1 MPKRVLDT
9 PSAPGALGPYSVAVE
24 AGDFVFVSGQVAID
38 PTTGGRAPDD
48 VSAQAE
54 QIMLNLKAILGDV
67 GLSLADVVKTTI
79 FLADINDFP
88 AVNDIYGGYFDQK
101 PPARSTVQVAAL
113 PGGFLVEIEVIAA
126 RKY

>member
-38 PTTGGRAPDD
+38 PATGERAPDD

-54 QIMLNLKAILGDV
+54 QIMQNLEAILGDV

-88 AVNDIYGGYFDQK
+88 AVNDIYGGYFDKK
-101 PPARSTVQVAAL
+101 PPARSTMQVAAL